1 MNRHGHLH
9 NSCPEPFFL
18 YHVKLSSCCLLSRE
32 LGSEPRFESK
42 CVPGAVTSLVTEGTC
57 TVTYGTGL
65 CVEQSWVLF
74 LLTFVVLQ
82 RGLLLHPFLLPSSQ
96 MGSRAD
102 GHRSSIVASGK
113 KKATSQSFRAP
124 ASSPSCF

>member
-1 MNRHGHLH
+1 MRI
-9 NSCPEPFFL
+9 FT
-18 YHVKLSSCCLLSRE
+18 CCLLSRE

-102 GHRSSIVASGK
+102 GHRSSLVASGK